1 MDHWTKATIDRLTA
15 EAPSFADRALL
26 QELGKLMNEQEQRIA
41 QAKAELDGRAWAK
54 RKW

>member
-1 MDHWTKATIDRLTA
+1 MDDWTKATIDRLTA
-15 EAPSFADRALL
+15 EALV

-41 QAKAELDGRAWAK
+41 QAEAELDGRAWAK